1 MIDNQ
6 PYIPIVYCAW
16 DFNRVPEEFFAISIY
31 VKSDLDDHRYGI
43 LTNFEYQDEELRQEM
58 FEIGRFDKEHRLD
71 GFGLSFS
78 DEMGSIRIEQGKFKS
93 GCLQNGVFC
102 NPIYTS
108 DTTNNEEYEYWL
120 DDLGSSLYLRNNDLR
135 FTVSRR
141 QEDKTQMI
149 CLK

>member
-1 MIDNQ
+1 
-6 PYIPIVYCAW
+6 
-16 DFNRVPEEFFAISIY
+16 
-31 VKSDLDDHRYGI
+31 
-43 LTNFEYQDEELRQEM
+43 M
-58 FEIGRFDKEHRLD
+58 FEIGRFNIEHRLD

-78 DEMGSIRIEQGKFKS
+78 DEMGAIRIEQGKFKS
-93 GCLQNGVFC
+93 GCQQNGVYC

-108 DTTNNEEYEYWL
+108 DTTNNNEYEYWL